1 MLSDADLAE
10 YLDGAMGKE
19 AMKCL
24 EELAVEKD
32 AVMGEIVAQLR
43 IHRILQLHANGVRDE
58 AILKESILD
67 AALGR
72 GLRYASA
79 GTGRRTREVES
90 EPGLELA
97 VVGLVLVILLAAFL
111 WYNAP

>member
-10 YLDGAMGKE
+10 YLDGAMEKE
-19 AMKCL
+19 AMKRF

-43 IHRILQLHANGVRDE
+43 IHRILQLHAGGLSDE
-58 AILKESILD
+58 AILKEAILD

-72 GLRYASA
+72 GLRDASA
-79 GTGRRTREVES
+79 GAGRRTREMES
-90 EPGLELA
+90 EPGLALAA
-97 VVGLVLVILLAAFL
+97 VVLVLVILLAVFL
-111 WYNAP
+111 WYSAP